1 MSNSVATI
9 ISAGWPLGI
18 AAGLAAL
25 GMGLA
30 AGKAVEAIARQPD
43 ASGDIRS
50 LSLIA
55 FAFIESLVI
64 YMLAVAFLMLFV
76 KPGV

>member
-1 MSNSVATI
+1 MSDVVAAI
-9 ISAGWPLGI
+9 LSAGWPLGI

-25 GMGLA
+25 GMGIA
-30 AGKAVEAIARQPD
+30 AGKAFEAISRQPD

-50 LSLIA
+50 LTLIS

-64 YMLAVAFLMLFV
+64 YVLAVAFLMLFV
-76 KPGV
+76 RPGV

>member
-1 MSNSVATI
+1 MSNVVAAI
-9 ISAGWPLGI
+9 LSAGWPLGI

-25 GMGLA
+25 GMGIA
-30 AGKAVEAIARQPD
+30 AGKAFEAISRQPD

-50 LSLIA
+50 LTLIA

-64 YMLAVAFLMLFV
+64 YVLAVAFLMLFV
-76 KPGV
+76 RPGV